1 MSHIPTDFLMD
12 VLSRLWVKSLLHF
25 RSVSKSWRSLID
37 SPSFIKMHMER
48 SMKMKMAQSSVEVI
62 HRCNLN
68 KFYLLHLDLS
78 EDPHPIIDPEELPH
92 PFGRRYDHDTSVSYK
107 GVYKIRFVGS
117 CNGLLCFV
125 DCADRIVL

>member
-1 MSHIPTDFLMD
+1 MD
-12 VLSRLWVKSLLHF
+12 VLSRLRVKSLLHF

-92 PFGRRYDHDTSVSYK
+92 PFGRRYDHDTSDCHK
-107 GVYKIRFVGS
+107 
-117 CNGLLCFV
+117 CFHNSKR
-125 DCADRIVL
+125 CPNFLSFCGI